1 MEYIGMSI
9 SNFIPCHIQ
18 QFELEFE
25 VRSIIVENIN
35 MGKECVLV
43 VQQLP
48 WSRHSTV
55 IPLSYSCGLWCGV
68 GVMYEEDD
76 RVLDTALILPV

>member
-9 SNFIPCHIQ
+9 SNVIPCHIQ
-18 QFELEFE
+18 QFE

-68 GVMYEEDD
+68 GMYEEDD